1 MVLGILPMISK
12 MTSLSF
18 KNRIALN
25 YIVGTGLLVLVV
37 FSAIYFIVKLTVY
50 NHIDENLNI
59 EVQDHLKELRI
70 ENGVVVFMDS
80 EEWEEREHNSVDVN
94 PVFVQFLDLNK
105 NIIEKSPNLK
115 NEKLIFH
122 KNKDHFELYDT
133 KLLGN
138 KIRQIQ
144 VPLHIGTKKIGYLI
158 IAMSLSDSSKVLQ
171 NLLDTL
177 MIAFPIILLIL
188 FFLARFFAGRS
199 IRPINNI
206 IQTSKIIT
214 KDNLKARIPLPKT
227 RDELFTLS
235 KTINNLL
242 NRIEDAIE
250 REKQFTSDAS
260 HELRTPLTVIKG
272 TLEVL
277 IRKPRDSKEYEE
289 KINYCI
295 NEVDHLNSLVDQLLL
310 MARFENQ
317 KQNINKENI
326 YLNAVVLDVL
336 TLNADKIKS
345 QQINVVLDASE
356 EFYIYSDNYLTV
368 TILRNIISNAVKYSK
383 RNSEVRISLSRQN
396 DKVICTIVDQGI
408 GIAKKDLE
416 SILNPFF
423 RSDSL
428 NHSEIKG
435 TGLGLFIVKRMTDLL
450 QVKFKIESEI
460 GKGTSVLLV
469 FEEYDNSLK

>member
-1 MVLGILPMISK
+1 

-18 KNRIALN
+18 KNRIASN
-25 YIVGTGLLVLVV
+25 YILITGLLILVV

-50 NHIDENLNI
+50 NHIDDNLRI
-59 EVQDHLKELRI
+59 EIEDHLKEI
-70 ENGVVVFMDS
+70 KVENGKVILMDA

-105 NIIEKSPNLK
+105 KIIEKSPNLK
-115 NEKLIFH
+115 NEKLVFH
-122 KNKDHFELYDT
+122 NHKEHFQPFNARI
-133 KLLGN
+133 LGS

-144 VPLHIGTKKIGYLI
+144 VPLHLQSKKIGYLI
-158 IAMSLSDSSKVLQ
+158 IAMSLSDSSNVLK

-177 MIAFPIILLIL
+177 MIAFPVILLLL

-199 IRPINNI
+199 IKPINDI
-206 IQTSKIIT
+206 IYTSRVIT
-214 KDNLKARIPLPKT
+214 KDNLKTRIPLPKT

-277 IRKPRDSKEYEE
+277 IRKPRDNKEYEE
-289 KINYCI
+289 KIMYCI

-317 KQNINKENI
+317 KQHVNKENV
-326 YLNAVVLDVL
+326 YLNAIILDVL
-336 TLNADKIKS
+336 TLNSEKIKAKK
-345 QQINVVLDASE
+345 INVSLDASE
-356 EFYIYSDNYLTV
+356 EFNVYSDNYLLA
-368 TILRNIISNAVKYSK
+368 TILRNIISNAIKYS
-383 RNSEVRISLSRQN
+383 NNESEIKISLSREKN
-396 DKVICTIVDQGI
+396 KIICNVSDHGI
-408 GIAKKDLE
+408 GIVKEDLE

-423 RSDSL
+423 RSNAL

-435 TGLGLFIVKRMTDLL
+435 TGLGLFIVKRITDMLEI
-450 QVKFKIESEI
+450 KFKIESEI
-460 GKGTSVLLV
+460 GKGTKVLLAI
-469 FEEYDNSLK
+469 EEFQKSLK

>member
-1 MVLGILPMISK
+1 
-12 MTSLSF
+12 MTLLSF

-25 YIVGTGLLVLVV
+25 YILTTGLLVLVA

-59 EVQDHLKELRI
+59 EIQDHLKEIKI
-70 ENGVVVFMDS
+70 ENKKVILMDA

-105 NIIEKSPNLK
+105 KIIEKSPNLK
-115 NEKLIFH
+115 NEKLVFH
-122 KNKDHFELYDT
+122 ENKEHFQLFDT

-144 VPLHIGTKKIGYLI
+144 VPLHIKTKKIGYLI
-158 IAMSLSDSSKVLQ
+158 IAMSLSDSSKVLE

-177 MIAFPIILLIL
+177 LIAFPIILLLL

-199 IRPINNI
+199 IKPINDI
-206 IQTSKIIT
+206 IYTSRVIT
-214 KDNLKARIPLPKT
+214 KDNLKTRIPLPKT

-242 NRIEDAIE
+242 DRIEDAIE

-277 IRKPRDSKEYEE
+277 VRKPRDSKEYEE

-317 KQNINKENI
+317 KQNINRENV
-326 YLNAVVLDVL
+326 YLNAVILDVL
-336 TLNADKIKS
+336 TLNAEKIKS
-345 QQINVVLDASE
+345 RNMNVILDAPE
-356 EFYIYSDNYLTV
+356 EFYTYSDNYLVV
-368 TILRNIISNAVKYSK
+368 TILRNIISNAVKYS
-383 RNSEVRISLSRQN
+383 NNDSQIRISLSREN
-396 DKVICTIVDQGI
+396 HKIICNISDQGI
-408 GIAKKDLE
+408 GIAKEDLE

-450 QVKFKIESEI
+450 QIKFKIESEI
-460 GKGTSVLLV
+460 GKGTQVLLT
-469 FEEYDNSLK
+469 FEEYEDPLK

>member
-1 MVLGILPMISK
+1 

-50 NHIDENLNI
+50 NHIDENLNTEI
-59 EVQDHLKELRI
+59 QDHFKEI
-70 ENGVVVFMDS
+70 KEENGKIIFMDA

-105 NIIEKSPNLK
+105 KIIEKSPNLK
-115 NEKLIFH
+115 NEKLIYH
-122 KNKDHFELYDT
+122 ENKDHFQLFDT

-144 VPLHIGTKKIGYLI
+144 VPLHLKSKKIGYLI
-158 IAMSLSDSSKVLQ
+158 IAMSLSDSSKVLD
-171 NLLDTL
+171 NLMDTL
-177 MIAFPIILLIL
+177 LITFPIILLIL
-188 FFLARFFAGRS
+188 FFLARFYAGRS
-199 IRPINNI
+199 IKPINDI
-206 IQTSKIIT
+206 IETSKAIT
-214 KDNLKARIPLPKT
+214 KDNLKSRIPLPKT

-317 KQNINKENI
+317 KQNILKENV
-326 YLNAVVLDVL
+326 YLNAAILDVL
-336 TLNADKIKS
+336 KLNAEKIKS
-345 QQINVVLDASE
+345 GRINVILDASE

-383 RNSEVRISLSRQN
+383 PDNEVKISLSREN
-396 DKVICTIVDQGI
+396 HKIVCTVSDHGI

-435 TGLGLFIVKRMTDLL
+435 TGLGLFIVKRMTNLL
-450 QVKFKIESEI
+450 QIKFKIESEI
-460 GKGTSVLLV
+460 GKGTKVLLV
-469 FEEYDNSLK
+469 FDEYDNSLK

>member
-1 MVLGILPMISK
+1 MISK

-50 NHIDENLNI
+50 NHIDENLNTEI
-59 EVQDHLKELRI
+59 QDHFKEI
-70 ENGVVVFMDS
+70 KEENGKIIFMDA

-105 NIIEKSPNLK
+105 KIIEKSPNLK
-115 NEKLIFH
+115 NEKLVYH
-122 KNKDHFELYDT
+122 ENKDHFQLFDT

-144 VPLHIGTKKIGYLI
+144 VPLHLKSKKIGYLI
-158 IAMSLSDSSKVLQ
+158 IAMSLSDSAKVLD
-171 NLLDTL
+171 NLMDTL
-177 MIAFPIILLIL
+177 LITFPIILLIL
-188 FFLARFFAGRS
+188 FFLARFYAGRS
-199 IRPINNI
+199 IKPINDI
-206 IQTSKIIT
+206 IDTSKAIT
-214 KDNLKARIPLPKT
+214 KDNLKSRIPLPKT

-317 KQNINKENI
+317 KQNILKENV
-326 YLNAVVLDVL
+326 YLNAAILDVL
-336 TLNADKIKS
+336 KLNAEKIKS
-345 QQINVVLDASE
+345 GRINVVLDASE

-383 RNSEVRISLSRQN
+383 PDNEVKIALSREN
-396 DKVICTIVDQGI
+396 HKIVCTVSDHGI

-428 NHSEIKG
+428 NHTEIKG
-435 TGLGLFIVKRMTDLL
+435 TGLGLFIVKRMTNLL
-450 QVKFKIESEI
+450 QIKFKIESEI
-460 GKGTSVLLV
+460 GKGTKVLLV
-469 FEEYDNSLK
+469 FDEYDNSLK

>member
-1 MVLGILPMISK
+1 MK
-12 MTSLSF
+12 SLSF

-25 YIVGTGLLVLVV
+25 YILTTGLLVLVV
-37 FSAIYFIVKLTVY
+37 FSAIYFIVRLTVY
-50 NHIDENLNI
+50 THIDENLNI
-59 EVQDHLKELRI
+59 EIQDHLKEI
-70 ENGVVVFMDS
+70 KVENGKVILMDA

-105 NIIEKSPNLK
+105 RIIEKSPNLK

-122 KNKDHFELYDT
+122 ESKEYFQLFDT
-133 KLLGN
+133 KLLGS

-144 VPLHIGTKKIGYLI
+144 VPLHVKSQKIGYLI
-158 IAMSLSDSSKVLQ
+158 IAMSLSDSSKVLD
-171 NLLDTL
+171 NLMDTL
-177 MIAFPIILLIL
+177 LIAFPVILLIL

-199 IRPINNI
+199 IKPINDI

-214 KDNLKARIPLPKT
+214 KDNLKTRIPLPKT
-227 RDELFTLS
+227 RDELFILS

-277 IRKPRDSKEYEE
+277 IRKPRDNKEYEE

-317 KQNINKENI
+317 KQNINRENI
-326 YLNAVVLDVL
+326 YLNAAVLDVL
-336 TLNADKIKS
+336 TLNGEKIKTAK
-345 QQINVVLDASE
+345 INVILEAQE
-356 EFYIYSDNYLTV
+356 EFYVYSDNYLVV
-368 TILRNIISNAVKYSK
+368 TILRNIISNAVKYS
-383 RNSEVRISLSRQN
+383 NENTEVKISLTRE
-396 DKVICTIVDQGI
+396 DDHIICTVSDQGI

-416 SILNPFF
+416 SILIPFF

-450 QVKFKIESEI
+450 QIKFKIESEI
-460 GKGTSVLLV
+460 GKGTKVVLV
-469 FEEYDNSLK
+469 FDADDNSLK

>member
-1 MVLGILPMISK
+1 MS
-12 MTSLSF
+12 SLSF

-25 YIVGTGLLVLVV
+25 YILTTGLLVLVV

-59 EVQDHLKELRI
+59 EIQDHLKEIRM
-70 ENGVVVFMDS
+70 ERKKVVFMDE

-105 NIIEKSPNLK
+105 KIIEKSPNLK

-122 KNKDHFELYDT
+122 AKKENFHPFDT

-144 VPLHIGTKKIGYLI
+144 VPLHLKEKKIGYLI
-158 IAMSLSDSSKVLQ
+158 IAMSLSDSSKVLE

-177 MIAFPIILLIL
+177 VITFPIILLLL
-188 FFLARFFAGRS
+188 FFIARFFAGRS
-199 IRPINNI
+199 IKPINEI
-206 IQTSKIIT
+206 INTSKIIT
-214 KDNLKARIPLPKT
+214 KDNLKTRIPLPKT
-227 RDELFTLS
+227 RDELFVLS

-277 IRKPRDSKEYEE
+277 IRKPRDNKEYEE

-295 NEVDHLNSLVDQLLL
+295 SEVDHLNSLVDQLLM

-317 KQNINKENI
+317 KQNILKEKI

-336 TLNADKIKS
+336 KLNTDKIKS
-345 QQINVVLDASE
+345 ERINVILDASE

-383 RNSEVRISLSRQN
+383 PDSEIRISLSREN
-396 DKVICTIVDQGI
+396 HKIICNILDQGI

-450 QVKFKIESEI
+450 HIKFKIESEI
-460 GKGTSVLLV
+460 GKGTQVLLV

>member
-1 MVLGILPMISK
+1 

-25 YIVGTGLLVLVV
+25 YILTTGLLVLVA

-59 EVQDHLKELRI
+59 EIQDHLKEIKI
-70 ENGVVVFMDS
+70 ENKKVVLMDA

-105 NIIEKSPNLK
+105 KIIEKSPNLK
-115 NEKLIFH
+115 NEKLVFH
-122 KNKDHFELYDT
+122 ENKEHFQLFDT

-144 VPLHIGTKKIGYLI
+144 VPLHIKTKKIGYLI
-158 IAMSLSDSSKVLQ
+158 IAMSLSDSSKVLE

-177 MIAFPIILLIL
+177 LIAFPIILLLL

-199 IRPINNI
+199 IKPINDI
-206 IQTSKIIT
+206 IYTSRVIT
-214 KDNLKARIPLPKT
+214 KDNLKTRIPLPKT

-242 NRIEDAIE
+242 DRIEDAIE

-277 IRKPRDSKEYEE
+277 VRKPRDSKEYEE

-317 KQNINKENI
+317 KQNINRENV
-326 YLNAVVLDVL
+326 YLNAVILDVL
-336 TLNADKIKS
+336 TLNAEKIKS
-345 QQINVVLDASE
+345 RNINVILDAPE
-356 EFYIYSDNYLTV
+356 EFYTYSDNYLVV
-368 TILRNIISNAVKYSK
+368 TILRNIISNAVKYS
-383 RNSEVRISLSRQN
+383 NNDSQIRISLSRENQ
-396 DKVICTIVDQGI
+396 KIICNISDQGI
-408 GIAKKDLE
+408 GIAKEDLE

-450 QVKFKIESEI
+450 QIKFKIESEI
-460 GKGTSVLLV
+460 GKGTQVLLT
-469 FEEYDNSLK
+469 FEEYEDPLK

>member
-1 MVLGILPMISK
+1 

-18 KNRIALN
+18 RNRIALN
-25 YIVGTGLLVLVV
+25 YIVGTGLLVLAV

-59 EVQDHLKELRI
+59 EVQDHLKELKI
-70 ENGVVVFMDS
+70 ENGVVVFMDT

-105 NIIEKSPNLK
+105 KILEKSPNLK
-115 NEKLIFH
+115 NEKLAFH
-122 KNKDHFELYDT
+122 ENKDHFELFDT

-138 KIRQIQ
+138 KIRQMQ
-144 VPLHIGTKKIGYLI
+144 VPLHIKSRKIGYLI
-158 IAMSLSDSSKVLQ
+158 IAMSLSDSSKVLD
-171 NLLDTL
+171 NLMDTL
-177 MIAFPIILLIL
+177 LITFPIILLIL
-188 FFLARFFAGRS
+188 FFLARFYAGRS
-199 IRPINNI
+199 IKPINNI

-214 KDNLKARIPLPKT
+214 KDNLKSRIPLPKT

-235 KTINNLL
+235 NTINNLL
-242 NRIEDAIE
+242 DRLEDAIE

-277 IRKPRDSKEYEE
+277 IRKPRDNSEYKE

-317 KQNINKENI
+317 KKNINREKV
-326 YLNAVVLDVL
+326 YLNAAVLDAL
-336 TLNADKIKS
+336 ALKEDKIKS
-345 QQINVVLDASE
+345 DRINVVLDAPG

-368 TILRNIISNAVKYSK
+368 TILRNIISNAIKYSK
-383 RNSEVRISLSRQN
+383 PDSEVRISLSREN
-396 DKVICTIVDQGI
+396 DTISCTVSDQGI

-416 SILNPFF
+416 SIFNPFF

-428 NHSEIKG
+428 NHAEIKG

-450 QVKFKIESEI
+450 QIKFKIESEI
-460 GKGTSVLLV
+460 GKGTQVLLV
-469 FEEYDNSLK
+469 FEEYDHSLK